1 MLGINSSELVVI
13 GLLAALLLG
22 PDRLPDLAR
31 QAAVLVRRGR
41 DFARQAQ
48 AQMREEI
55 GPEFDEVDWKRY
67 DPRQY
72 HPRRIVQNAL
82 SDTFDDEPTPRSKP
96 ARTGATTPAR
106 AASEAG
112 RPGASTAR
120 STGPG
125 STSSRPTSSG
135 RTSVTGR
142 GSGTSSAPR
151 RPSPPPSS
159 WAEAARHAGVDPD
172 AT

>member
-82 SDTFDDEPTPRSKP
+82 SDTFDDEPKP
-96 ARTGATTPAR
+96 ARTGSTTPAR
-106 AASEAG
+106 AAASVRADTST
-112 RPGASTAR
+112 RAASTAQR
-120 STGPG
+120 PAKSTAQRENASAGG
-125 STSSRPTSSG
+125 TG
-135 RTSVTGR
+135 VGR
-142 GSGTSSAPR
+142 GSTASSAPR

-159 WAEAARHAGVDPD
+159 WGEAARQAGIDPD

>member
-1 MLGINSSELVVI
+1 MLGVNSSELVVI

-31 QAAVLVRRGR
+31 QAALLVRRGR

-82 SDTFDDEPTPRSKP
+82 SDTFDDDPAPRPKAA
-96 ARTGATTPAR
+96 ARTGSTTSPKAGSTQRPAT
-106 AASEAG
+106 
-112 RPGASTAR
+112 STAQR
-120 STGPG
+120 ANASA
-125 STSSRPTSSG
+125 R
-135 RTSVTGR
+135 VATGR
-142 GSGTSSAPR
+142 GSASSAPR

-159 WAEAARHAGVDPD
+159 WGEAARHAGIDPD

>member
-1 MLGINSSELVVI
+1 MLGVNGNELVVI

-82 SDTFDDEPTPRSKP
+82 SDTFDDEPSPRRQP
-96 ARTGATTPAR
+96 ARTGASTPERVANEAKRPATSAPTSTSASR
-106 AASEAG
+106 AMA
-112 RPGASTAR
+112 
-120 STGPG
+120 G
-125 STSSRPTSSG
+125 STSAPRP
-135 RTSVTGR
+135 
-142 GSGTSSAPR
+142 GSAARSASTAPR

-159 WAEAARHAGVDPD
+159 WAEAARRAGIDPD